1 MRTIFKDN
9 KRSAAPNQC
18 TGSVLCGAAS
28 AGRGHETPSSGAC
41 GVPSGATSA
50 LSAEHLAAA
59 PPPQTPPDRRLHAC
73 PSSRPASSRH
83 PCHTEPCPLGVPRH
97 DTRLDCPGPSLRLT
111 RCVRTSPHSLSGPRR
126 VPPRPGAPL
135 TRRERG
141 PQWGQ
146 VGQEVKAGRTVRG
159 LRPTPP
165 LARQAVSRA
174 TCIPTCGKRA
184 RGQRVTVSSCS
195 AEGLQTSDS
204 QRATLLS
211 QEVGDRS
218 GAALSPGPGS
228 PHSVQG
234 RGGGP
239 VLRCHAPG
247 DRGHGAGSGAAGAG
261 VSGERRN
268 VLAVGVGCSHPG
280 PQRGSP
286 VEERHA
292 VTQAE
297 AGWQVFLA

>member
-1 MRTIFKDN
+1 MCRVT
-9 KRSAAPNQC
+9 
-18 TGSVLCGAAS
+18 
-28 AGRGHETPSSGAC
+28 
-41 GVPSGATSA
+41 
-50 LSAEHLAAA
+50 
-59 PPPQTPPDRRLHAC
+59 
-73 PSSRPASSRH
+73 
-83 PCHTEPCPLGVPRH
+83 

-111 RCVRTSPHSLSGPRR
+111 RCVRTSPHSPSGPRR

-261 VSGERRN
+261 VSGERWN